1 MTDPGDEHVERVL
14 PAPASVPGITGAG
27 DILPKSSPIT
37 GNYSGVSTDIL
48 ARLEADLAAARRS
61 IDAIRAE
68 IDRGWDKYYAVQAE
82 IRDIQLAIGRAGGG
96 FDTDYY
102 HRRRER
108 SPNVTIR
115 DGFMHNVE
123 DLR

>member
-27 DILPKSSPIT
+27 DIL
-37 GNYSGVSTDIL
+37 
-48 ARLEADLAAARRS
+48 ARLEADLAAARNRL
-61 IDAIRAE
+61 AEHRAE
-68 IDRGWDKYYAVQAE
+68 IDRRWEAVHAVNAE

>member
-14 PAPASVPGITGAG
+14 PAPASVPGLTGAG
-27 DILPKSSPIT
+27 
-37 GNYSGVSTDIL
+37 DIL

-61 IDAIRAE
+61 LDAIKRE
-68 IDRGWDKYYAVQAE
+68 IDQRWDAVHAVQAE

>member
-27 DILPKSSPIT
+27 DILPESSPIS
-37 GNYSGVSTDIL
+37 GNYSGVTTDIL
-48 ARLEADLAAARRS
+48 ARLEADLAAARNRL
-61 IDAIRAE
+61 AEHRAE
-68 IDRGWDKYYAVQAE
+68 IDRRWDAVHAVNAE
-82 IRDIQLAIGRAGGG
+82 IRDLELAVARHGGG

>member
-1 MTDPGDEHVERVL
+1 MNDPGDKHVERVL

-27 DILPKSSPIT
+27 DIL
-37 GNYSGVSTDIL
+37 
-48 ARLEADLAAARRS
+48 ARLKADLAAARRS
-61 IDAIRAE
+61 LDEIKRE
-68 IDRGWDKYYAVQAE
+68 IDQGWDKYCAVQAE

>member
-1 MTDPGDEHVERVL
+1 MERVL
-14 PAPASVPGITGAG
+14 PAAAPVPGITGAA
-27 DILPKSSPIT
+27 
-37 GNYSGVSTDIL
+37 DIL
-48 ARLEADLAAARRS
+48 ARLEGNLALAKRSLELTRR
-61 IDAIRAE
+61 E
-68 IDRGWDKYYAVQAE
+68 IDERWERIHAINAE
-82 IRDIQLAIGRAGGG
+82 IRDLSQAIANAGGG
-96 FDTDYY
+96 FDADYY